1 MLFQINATAVD
12 KETFVALNNKARIPE
27 WTNHKYL
34 PEREIVSINDFKARI
49 KEWDFPFVIKP
60 GDDLPKWWIWCNDL
74 L

>member
-1 MLFQINATAVD
+1 MLFQINATVD

-49 KEWDFPFVIKP
+49 KEWDF
-60 GDDLPKWWIWCNDL
+60 L

>member
-1 MLFQINATAVD
+1 MIKRPL
-12 KETFVALNNKARIPE
+12 ALNNKARIPE

-49 KEWDFPFVIKP
+49 KMGFPFVIKP
-60 GDDLPKWWIWCNDL
+60 GDDLPTAGGLCNDL